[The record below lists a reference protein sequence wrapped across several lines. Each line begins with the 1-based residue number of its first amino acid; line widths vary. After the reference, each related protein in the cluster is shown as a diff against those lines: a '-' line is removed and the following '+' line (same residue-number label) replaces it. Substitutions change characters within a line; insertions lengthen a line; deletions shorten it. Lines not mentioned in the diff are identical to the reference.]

1 MGKGDLRRL
10 KISFD
15 GPAEPRIIN
24 ATLESCL
31 VKQPDNTKPIKER
44 LAKKAMRKKIRVTV
58 NPALKNQSFGETPEP
73 LTSVGG
79 AVAVPASMEKVS
91 VTMFARLNR
100 IKEEAKKVQIKE
112 AELNEEKKKL
122 LGELDALEK
131 KIADQEREWTQYF
144 DAIKKEVAR
153 LTLT

>member
-1 MGKGDLRRL
+1 MAKGDSRRL
-10 KISFD
+10 KISFN

-24 ATLESCL
+24 ATPESCL
-31 VKQPDNTKPIKER
+31 VKQPDNTKPIKEK
-44 LAKKAMRKKIRVTV
+44 LAKKAMQKKIRVTV
-58 NPALKNQSFGETPEP
+58 KPALKNQSFGEIPPP

-79 AVAVPASMEKVS
+79 AIAVPAPIEKVS

-100 IKEEAKKVQIKE
+100 IKEEAKKVLILE
-112 AELNEEKKKL
+112 AELNEEKKRL

-131 KIADQEREWTQYF
+131 KVEGQEQEWTQYF
-144 DAIKKEVAR
+144 DAIRKEVAR

>member
-1 MGKGDLRRL
+1 M
-10 KISFD
+10 
-15 GPAEPRIIN
+15 
-24 ATLESCL
+24 
-31 VKQPDNTKPIKER
+31 Q
-44 LAKKAMRKKIRVTV
+44 KKIRVTV
-58 NPALKNQSFGETPEP
+58 NPESKNQGFGEGPEP
-73 LTSVGG
+73 LTSVGA

-91 VTMFARLNR
+91 VTLFARLNR

-131 KIADQEREWTQYF
+131 KIADQEQEWTQYF
-144 DAIKKEVAR
+144 EAIRKEVAR

>member
-24 ATLESCL
+24 ATPESCL
-31 VKQPDNTKPIKER
+31 VKQPDDNKPIKKK
-44 LAKKAMRKKIRVTV
+44 LAKKAMQKKIRATV
-58 NPALKNQSFGETPEP
+58 NPTLKNQSFREIPQP
-73 LTSVGG
+73 VTSVGG
-79 AVAVPASMEKVS
+79 AVAMPASMEKVS

-100 IKEEAKKVQIKE
+100 IKEEAEKVQVIE

-122 LGELDALEK
+122 LGELVALEK
-131 KIADQEREWTQYF
+131 KVEGQEREWAQYF
-144 DAIKKEVAR
+144 DAIRKEIAR